1 AGTGDFAS
9 TRNSHTPSPNGIMVP
24 ANFHV
29 PAFSHAMRGDIPQDA
44 PNAASVKTAEK
55 NIVAIGL
62 KDIADFLMS

>member
-1 AGTGDFAS
+1 
-9 TRNSHTPSPNGIMVP
+9 
-24 ANFHV
+24 
-29 PAFSHAMRGDIPQDA
+29 MRGDIPPDA